1 MVFAL
6 NTSLAFMYGGPTNND
21 RLYYEDCDFR
31 YFQRKLKSNVFD
43 SRFGVS
49 YVPGESKSNL
59 TTILGADLSF
69 KNKEDY
75 DLPDYSLLDVGISS
89 SNIKIFGE
97 QETRFTL
104 KYSNLL
110 GQQYVESGFLG
121 IDVLGL
127 ERQIVV
133 RVEQNF

>member
-1 MVFAL
+1 M
-6 NTSLAFMYGGPTNND
+6 
-21 RLYYEDCDFR
+21 
-31 YFQRKLKSNVFD
+31 FD

-89 SNIKIFGE
+89 SNIKVFGE

>member
-6 NTSLAFMYGGPTNND
+6 NTSLVLMYGGPTNND
-21 RLYYEDCDFR
+21 CLCYEDYDFR

-43 SRFGVS
+43 SSFGAS
-49 YVPGESKSNL
+49 YVPGESKPNL

-133 RVEQNF
+133 RIEQNF